1 MRVTAIETITYDD
14 DADLTDTE
22 RDIDITTLR
31 VHTDEG
37 VVGLGETFPQ
47 AGMEGAALHGPIA
60 DHVLG
65 ADPRDV
71 QGLRDDLRTYF
82 NYYGHAGAEMRALS
96 ALDVACWD
104 LKGRVAGEP
113 IYQLLGGK
121 AREEIPTYNTSYDQ
135 EYDFR
140 TEPVALAESLLD
152 QGVTSMKIWP
162 FDEFAAKTRGQRIS
176 DADLEAGLEPIRR
189 IREAVGDEMDV
200 AVEFHGRWALTPA
213 KKLVRAVEPYD
224 PLWVEDV
231 IRKGDIDAY
240 RRLAEA
246 TDAPLCVSERLI
258 GRYEFRQA
266 IRTGAI
272 DIAMPDLCWTGG
284 ISEAR
289 AVADMAESA
298 HLPVAPHNS
307 GGPVLHF
314 ADAHLSATIPN
325 LYVMETIRDRYD
337 GWHRNLVTEPLSV
350 EDGSL
355 PVPEGPGLGTTFD
368 ESLLDHPGTEV
379 RRTELDG

>member
-60 DHVLG
+60 DHALG
-65 ADPRDV
+65 ADPRDI
-71 QGLRDDLRTYF
+71 QGLRDDLQTYF

-96 ALDVACWD
+96 AL
-104 LKGRVAGEP
+104 
-113 IYQLLGGK
+113 QLLGGK

-176 DADLEAGLEPIRR
+176 EADLEAGLEPIRR
-189 IREAVGDEMDV
+189 VREAVGDEMDV
-200 AVEFHGRWALTPA
+200 AVEFHGLWALTSA
-213 KKLVRAVEPYD
+213 EKLVRAVEPYD

-272 DIAMPDLCWTGG
+272 DIVMPDLCWTGG

-298 HLPVAPHNS
+298 HLPV
-307 GGPVLHF
+307 
-314 ADAHLSATIPN
+314 
-325 LYVMETIRDRYD
+325 
-337 GWHRNLVTEPLSV
+337 
-350 EDGSL
+350 
-355 PVPEGPGLGTTFD
+355 
-368 ESLLDHPGTEV
+368 
-379 RRTELDG
+379 

>member
-65 ADPRDV
+65 ADPRDI

-176 DADLEAGLEPIRR
+176 DVDLEAGLEPIRR

-272 DIAMPDLCWTGG
+272 DIVMPDLCWTGG

-355 PVPEGPGLGTTFD
+355 PVPGGPGLGTTFD

-379 RRTELDG
+379 RRTELAG

>member
-1 MRVTAIETITYDD
+1 M
-14 DADLTDTE
+14 
-22 RDIDITTLR
+22 
-31 VHTDEG
+31 
-37 VVGLGETFPQ
+37 
-47 AGMEGAALHGPIA
+47 
-60 DHVLG
+60 
-65 ADPRDV
+65 
-71 QGLRDDLRTYF
+71 
-82 NYYGHAGAEMRALS
+82 
-96 ALDVACWD
+96 
-104 LKGRVAGEP
+104 
-113 IYQLLGGK
+113 LGGK

-152 QGVTSMKIWP
+152 QGITSMKIWP

-176 DADLEAGLEPIRR
+176 DVDLEAGLEPIRR

-200 AVEFHGRWALTPA
+200 
-213 KKLVRAVEPYD
+213 AVEPYD

-272 DIAMPDLCWTGG
+272 DIVMPDLCWTGG

-368 ESLLDHPGTEV
+368 KSLLDHPGTEL

>member
-14 DADLTDTE
+14 DSPLTDTE
-22 RDIDITTLR
+22 RDIDLTTLR
-31 VHTDEG
+31 LHTDAG

-47 AGMEGAALHGPIA
+47 AEMETAALHGPIA

-71 QGLRDDLRTYF
+71 QGLRDDLATYF
-82 NYYGHAGAEMRALS
+82 NYYGHAGAEMRAVS
-96 ALDVACWD
+96 ALDIACWD
-104 LKGRVAGEP
+104 LKGRAAGEP
-113 IYQLLGGK
+113 LYQLLGGT
-121 AREEIPTYNTSYDQ
+121 ARDAIPTYNTSYER

-152 QGVTSMKIWP
+152 EGITSMKIWP
-162 FDEFAAKTRGQRIS
+162 FDEFAAETRGQRIS
-176 DADLEAGLEPIRR
+176 TADLEAGLEPLRR

-200 AVEFHGRWALTPA
+200 AVEFHGLWALTPA
-213 KKLVRAVEPYD
+213 KKLVRAVEQYD

-231 IRKGDIDAY
+231 VRKGDLEAY
-240 RRLAEA
+240 SRLSAA
-246 TDAPLCVSERLI
+246 TDAPLCVSERLV

-266 IRTGAI
+266 LRTGAI
-272 DIAMPDLCWTGG
+272 DVVMPDLCWTGG
-284 ISEAR
+284 VSEAR
-289 AVADMAESA
+289 AIADLAESE

-314 ADAHLSATIPN
+314 ANAHLAASIPN

-337 GWHRNLVTEPLSV
+337 GWHRNLVTDALSV
-350 EDGSL
+350 ADGRL
-355 PVPEGPGLGTTFD
+355 PVPEGPGLGTEFD
-368 ESLLDHPGTEV
+368 ESLLDHPDTTV